1 MKRWVGIN
9 PVILAQKS
17 QIFVALGWYQPSDF
31 SLKKLFMKRC
41 IGFNPVVLAQKNY
54 YSETQG

>member
-1 MKRWVGIN
+1 
-9 PVILAQKS
+9 VILAQKS
-17 QIFVALGWYQPSDF
+17 QFFAALGWYQPSVF

-54 YSETQG
+54 FSETQG